1 MEYKISASILNA
13 DFSRLYDDIR
23 EVEDDIDEIHC
34 DVMDGHFVDN
44 ISFGAP
50 VIASL
55 RKRFSGMTFDTHL
68 MITDPGKYYGDFIA
82 AGSDILV
89 FHQEAASHSYHT
101 QEDTRCRHQSGI
113 VSQSGNIAF
122 SH

>member
-13 DFSRLYDDIR
+13 DFSSLYDDIR

-82 AGSDILV
+82 ACVSPGSRLS
-89 FHQEAASHSYHT
+89 QLYHT